1 MAKNEYFY
9 GLGRR
14 KAATARARLTGGK
27 GVITINGKAAAE
39 YFSGNTTLLA
49 ELTDPLATNG
59 KQKELD
65 GSLVISGGGP
75 AGQVDAAKLA
85 ISKSIS
91 VMNEELGKVL
101 RKAGLMKRD
110 PREKERKKY
119 GLRSARKREQFSKR

>member
-1 MAKNEYFY
+1 MAKHEYFY

-27 GVITINGKAAAE
+27 GVITINGKPAAD

-49 ELTDPLATNG
+49 ELTDPLAAIN
-59 KQKELD
+59 KQKEFD
-65 GSLVISGGGP
+65 VSLVISGGGP
-75 AGQVDAAKLA
+75 SGQVDAAKLA

-91 VMNEELGKVL
+91 VMDEGL
-101 RKAGLMKRD
+101 RATLKKAGLLKRD